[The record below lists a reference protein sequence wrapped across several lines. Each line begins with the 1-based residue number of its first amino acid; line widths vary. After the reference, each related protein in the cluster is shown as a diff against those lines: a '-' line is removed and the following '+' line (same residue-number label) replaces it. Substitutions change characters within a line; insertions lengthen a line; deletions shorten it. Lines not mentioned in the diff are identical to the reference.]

1 MGGVLVVVKM
11 RLLQISC
18 PGLSSVHVSC
28 VTLSKS
34 PKLLWPLFPYLE
46 NRATN
51 TFLNVKFRN
60 SSWAGKIK

>member
-1 MGGVLVVVKM
+1 MVM

-34 PKLLWPLFPYLE
+34 AKLLWPLFPHLE
-46 NRATN
+46 NRAN
-51 TFLNVKFRN
+51 TFLNVEFRN